1 MGFTLTST
9 SRPHAPPP
17 PPPPLHLHIDD
28 VPTDRTVVCAQ
39 HHTMRLAAASTVHVN
54 PVVGGSFK
62 CSKCVAGLESTAFY
76 RCHEC
81 NYNVC
86 LHCAAQADGSG
97 SSSGGPPAAQR
108 MDRDTGISSV
118 GGSGG
123 IGSGVPAAA
132 IDVRMPIATTATA
145 MGPPEVQGM
154 TVGSG
159 GGTLTAA
166 GGGPSHTLSM
176 ASL

>member
-1 MGFTLTST
+1 
-9 SRPHAPPP
+9 
-17 PPPPLHLHIDD
+17 
-28 VPTDRTVVCAQ
+28 
-39 HHTMRLAAASTVHVN
+39 
-54 PVVGGSFK
+54 
-62 CSKCVAGLESTAFY
+62 
-76 RCHEC
+76 
-81 NYNVC
+81 
-86 LHCAAQADGSG
+86 
-97 SSSGGPPAAQR
+97 

-132 IDVRMPIATTATA
+132 IDVRMPIATTATV

-166 GGGPSHTLSM
+166 GGGQSHTLSM